1 MAHAYFVAARA
12 EEGIASALSFGER
25 ELGLSSK
32 GNPDVVTLQYS
43 LFPVEEARRIGELVS
58 RTPLRGTEK
67 LIVIAAERLFHEA
80 QNALLKVFE
89 EPTPGTTLIL
99 VVPSEGIIL
108 PTLRSRL
115 TQLPGTDAGESSP
128 LAKEFLEKPAARA
141 DVVAAILK
149 RASSDKQEEKQA
161 ARRDAR
167 ELVEGIMRAAYR
179 AHRAKPSAELA
190 GLLSDLNRL
199 MPIMFE
205 RAATLK
211 PILEHALMTVPRL
224 MSDRR

>member
-12 EEGIASALSFGER
+12 EDGIAAALSFGER

-43 LFPVEEARRIGELVS
+43 LFPVEDARKVGELVS
-58 RTPLRGTEK
+58 RAPLRGTEK

-115 TQLPGTDAGESSP
+115 MQLPGTEAGESSP
-128 LAKEFLEKPAARA
+128 LAKEFLDKPAARA

-167 ELVEGIMRAAYR
+167 ELLEGIMRTAYA
-179 AHRAKPSAELA
+179 AHRARPTPELA
-190 GLLSDLNRL
+190 ALLLDLDRF

-205 RAATLK
+205 RAAPLK
-211 PILEHALMTVPRL
+211 PILEHISMVFPDGKR
-224 MSDRR
+224 